1 MTRSLADKS
10 NNDRFRLR
18 LATVMKKANELRSY
32 DAEIYVLVRR
42 RGRYHEY
49 SSADIAEWP
58 PTRPQVVILPC
69 SDHGMGLTVIE
80 AQSYPLPVRKS
91 PGDFHEWGT
100 KEKHTETHRELFEAY
115 GHSGYDG
122 SSTPDSRSSTDTII
136 HADNAIYEDT

>member
-1 MTRSLADKS
+1 MARSLADKS

-18 LATVMKKANELRSY
+18 LTTVMKKADELRSY

-49 SSADIAEWP
+49 SSADITEWP

-69 SDHGMGLTVIE
+69 SDHGIGLTVIE

-91 PGDFHEWGT
+91 PGDFQ
-100 KEKHTETHRELFEAY
+100 KHTETHRKLFEAD
-115 GHSGYDG
+115 GHSGYVG
-122 SSTPDSRSSTDTII
+122 SFTPDSSSSTDTII